1 MKKLFL
7 LIIISGVVYY
17 FYNKNKSADNDL
29 PEDEIT
35 QTDSE
40 PKREEFV
47 KEIKKQN
54 TTLENV
60 TPVTDPKKLEAYQN
74 QWNNFQAS
82 ALANTQPLE
91 MNQSNNIIIQSAEQ
105 YSDEQLAE
113 EAIKAVKENQEREET
128 EQIP

>member
-17 FYNKNKSADNDL
+17 FYNKNKSAENDL
-29 PEDEIT
+29 PEEEIA

-40 PKREEFV
+40 PKREELV

-74 QWNNFQAS
+74 QWNEFQAS

-91 MNQSNNIIIQSAEQ
+91 MNQSNNVIIQSAEQ

-113 EAIKAVKENQEREET
+113 EAIKTVKENQEREET
-128 EQIP
+128 EQIH

>member
-29 PEDEIT
+29 PEDEIA

-40 PKREEFV
+40 PKREELV

-91 MNQSNNIIIQSAEQ
+91 MNQSNNVIIQSAEQ

-113 EAIKAVKENQEREET
+113 EAIKTLKENQEREET

>member
-17 FYNKNKSADNDL
+17 FYNKNKSSDNDL
-29 PEDEIT
+29 PEDEIA

-40 PKREEFV
+40 PKREELV

-91 MNQSNNIIIQSAEQ
+91 MNQSNNLIIQSAEQ

-113 EAIKAVKENQEREET
+113 EAIKTVKENQEREET